1 MEIIE
6 KAIADG
12 YYVAETITSVADIQ
26 QGNEAFLR
34 TGNHAQSADAFI
46 AVYDLQTGKDVL
58 LDPQNKNKFVI
69 VLKKASSKQ
78 IEIVTSDSQS
88 VERAKQQL
96 KYQNEPVGTLIT
108 AHCTA
113 NGTSPNPEEI
123 LHLDILLPKLD
134 GLWGW
139 RFKQIDQ
146 GRFEV
151 ELRIKSIEEKDATEN
166 LVKLQQLLNYIS
178 LARKIGLQVRRYAVS
193 RIPRFGPFHG
203 IWGPEEWMVNPLSQ
217 KELDDI
223 HSFISSP
230 EVLEIAEGLN
240 QVYLLTSM
248 PSRLSILWALTEK
261 IFVDAAQHLLSEGE
275 VDTLLGVA
283 SNIATLKE
291 SPRLE
296 KLRCTLKN
304 KDQFS
309 LKGRNERIS
318 ENIAKKLG
326 WNFDEVF
333 PEIKA
338 ASDVRGKFLHRL
350 KADDEKVGASEKYL
364 RTMLESYLLKK
375 IKNLS

>member
-1 MEIIE
+1 
-6 KAIADG
+6 
-12 YYVAETITSVADIQ
+12 
-26 QGNEAFLR
+26 
-34 TGNHAQSADAFI
+34 
-46 AVYDLQTGKDVL
+46 
-58 LDPQNKNKFVI
+58 
-69 VLKKASSKQ
+69 
-78 IEIVTSDSQS
+78 
-88 VERAKQQL
+88 
-96 KYQNEPVGTLIT
+96 
-108 AHCTA
+108 
-113 NGTSPNPEEI
+113 
-123 LHLDILLPKLD
+123 
-134 GLWGW
+134 
-139 RFKQIDQ
+139 
-146 GRFEV
+146 
-151 ELRIKSIEEKDATEN
+151 
-166 LVKLQQLLNYIS
+166 
-178 LARKIGLQVRRYAVS
+178 
-193 RIPRFGPFHG
+193 
-203 IWGPEEWMVNPLSQ
+203 MVNPLSQ